1 VLALYEEAAIMK
13 SVLGPN
19 SQRAIVWWRRLVVM
33 TRKEM
38 LQLFRDVPI
47 VLLLVYSFTLAV
59 FLTGNGIRSQLHNA
73 SLLVRDADHSF
84 SSRELIHRFQAPF
97 FRFDGLI
104 ADSRDGLRALD
115 RGKAMAVLEIPPRFH
130 EQLLTGEPTAV
141 QLLVDTT
148 NSPQGLSAASYAA
161 RIVARFGQESRP
173 VRVGSPEEASQNM
186 PVIVSDHRV
195 WYNQDQND
203 AWFESVS
210 HILRQITIFAILLP
224 AAAMV
229 REKERGTVEQLLV
242 SPLTPFQIMLSKVL
256 AMTAVILCATAV
268 GLFGVAQPAF
278 GVPVRGS
285 VTLFFGLTALFV
297 FTTAG
302 MGLAAATLTRN
313 QAQVGMLTILV
324 VAPML
329 LLSGLVA
336 PMEALPAWARH
347 LMILS
352 PLRYFIEIAHGI
364 LFKGVGLSLLWDS
377 VLAMALLGGGL
388 FGFGMWRF
396 RRQFA

>member
-1 VLALYEEAAIMK
+1 MK
-13 SVLGPN
+13 PMETPR
-19 SQRAIVWWRRLVVM
+19 SQRIIVWWRRLAVM

-38 LQLFRDVPI
+38 LQLSRDVPI
-47 VLLLVYSFTLAV
+47 GLLLVYSFTLAV

-73 SLLVRDADHSF
+73 SLLVLDSDHSF

-97 FRFDGLI
+97 FRLEGEI
-104 ADSRDGLRALD
+104 ADPQEGLRWLD

-130 EQLLTGEPTAV
+130 EQLATGEPTAV

-148 NSPQGLSAASYAA
+148 NAPQGLSAASYAA
-161 RIVARFGQESRP
+161 RIVGRFGQEIAFARMMGTDQS
-173 VRVGSPEEASQNM
+173 SSENL

-195 WYNQDQND
+195 WYNPDQND
-203 AWFESVS
+203 TWFESIS
-210 HILRQITIFAILLP
+210 HLLRQITIFAILLP

-242 SPLTPFQIMLSKVL
+242 APLSPFQIMLPKVL
-256 AMTAVILCATAV
+256 AMTVVILCATAV
-268 GLFGVAQPAF
+268 ALFGVMRPVF
-278 GVPVRGS
+278 GVPIKGS
-285 VTLFFGLTALFV
+285 VGLFFVLTALFV

-302 MGLAAATLTRN
+302 MGLAAATLARN
-313 QAQVGMLTILV
+313 QAQVGMMTLLV
-324 VAPML
+324 VAPMM

-336 PMEALPAWARH
+336 PMEALPAWTRN

-364 LFKGVGLSLLWDS
+364 LLKGAGLSVLWDS
-377 VLAMALLGGGL
+377 VLAMALLGGVL
-388 FGFGMWRF
+388 FGFGMWQF
-396 RRQFA
+396 RRQFE